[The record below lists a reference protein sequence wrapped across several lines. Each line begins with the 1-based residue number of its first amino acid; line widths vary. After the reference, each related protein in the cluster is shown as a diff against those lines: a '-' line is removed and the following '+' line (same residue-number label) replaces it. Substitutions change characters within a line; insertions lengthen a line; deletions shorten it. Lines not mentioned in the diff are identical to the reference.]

1 MLYFPKWLVT
11 LILGICALGVLLSLP
26 NLFSP
31 QTLAALP
38 GWVPK
43 KQVSLGLDL
52 RGGSHLLLEVDMG
65 AVRRERFN
73 ALVDSLRSEFRTAR
87 IGYTGLNAE
96 GDHVAFTLREPE
108 RLDDVRAIVK
118 KIDPEID
125 MAVGTDG
132 DITLKPNP
140 VPLEAR
146 TPPPVQPSSEI
157 VRPRLA
163 QTGPKDPNVERPG
176 QGRILR
182 PLPRA
187 PN

>member
-11 LILGICALGVLLSLP
+11 LILGICALGVMVRLTKLC
-26 NLFSP
+26 SP
-31 QTLAALP
+31 RTLAALP

-118 KIDPEID
+118 KIDPQIA
-125 MAVGTDG
+125 MAVRTDG
-132 DITLKPNP
+132 PITPNP
-140 VPLEAR
+140 
-146 TPPPVQPSSEI
+146 
-157 VRPRLA
+157 
-163 QTGPKDPNVERPG
+163 N
-176 QGRILR
+176 
-182 PLPRA
+182 PLPPEA
-187 PN
+187 PTPSPVP

>member
-11 LILGICALGVLLSLP
+11 LILGICALGVILSLP

-31 QTLAALP
+31 QTLDALP

-52 RGGSHLLLEVDMG
+52 RGGSHLLLEVDMS

-73 ALVDSLRSEFRTAR
+73 ALVDSLRTEFRTAR
-87 IGYTGLNAE
+87 PSPIGYTGLNAA
-96 GDHVAFTLREPE
+96 GDHAAFTLREPE

-125 MAVGTDG
+125 MTVGAGG
-132 DITLKPNP
+132 DVSLKPNP
-140 VPLEAR
+140 AALEAR
-146 TPPPVQPSSEI
+146 T
-157 VRPRLA
+157 RLGVA
-163 QTGPKDPNVERPG
+163 Q
-176 QGRILR
+176 
-182 PLPRA
+182 
-187 PN
+187 